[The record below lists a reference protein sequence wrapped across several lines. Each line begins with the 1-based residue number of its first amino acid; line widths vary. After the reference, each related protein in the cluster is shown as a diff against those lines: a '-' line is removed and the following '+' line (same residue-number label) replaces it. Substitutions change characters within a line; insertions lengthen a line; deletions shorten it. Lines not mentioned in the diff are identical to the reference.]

1 MTDRELYVCILAL
14 FDDGWPYPRIA
25 ESLGITEQEAIDFA
39 TEVGGR
45 GVEGL
50 RPNRNATKDED
61 GLVIRRDESG
71 AIIERIP
78 DTSG

>member
-1 MTDRELYVCILAL
+1 MTDRELYVCVLAL
-14 FDDGWPYPRIA
+14 FDDGWPYSRIA
-25 ESLGITEQEAIDFA
+25 KSLGITEQEAVDFA

-61 GLVIRRDESG
+61 GLVIVRDESG
-71 AIIERIP
+71 VIVDHVTTR
-78 DTSG
+78 